1 MLVLKNWKYGL
12 KKLIMFD
19 TMQNCIMFWPMHWLF
34 STAWGSVELDLEAG
48 FVCPFVHWPCQFRRE
63 NSGFPGLLLDHPQAL
78 IRFGDF
84 CLDSG
89 NLCWFSFRIRWI
101 FLSGKWCVS
110 TGKEN
115 NCNSREKSGQKYPF
129 FPRQT
134 AQKWHSTIFLW
145 KISCMS
151 MHNPCLPC
159 HLCVIRHAQYF

>member
-78 IRFGDF
+78 MATSAWILGIYLGFPFEFVGFFFQENGVFPLVGKKIVTLAKNPVKNTRFFLGKQ
-84 CLDSG
+84 LRSG
-89 NLCWFSFRIRWI
+89 ILQYSYERLHVW
-101 FLSGKWCVS
+101 V
-110 TGKEN
+110 
-115 NCNSREKSGQKYPF
+115 
-129 FPRQT
+129 
-134 AQKWHSTIFLW
+134 
-145 KISCMS
+145 
-151 MHNPCLPC
+151 CLPAS
-159 HLCVIRHAQYF
+159 LATFVL